1 MKKHRKYGYV
11 YEGTNVQK
19 KSRYPNDPQHLIYI
33 MKSFFFR
40 YYTAT
45 W

>member
-1 MKKHRKYGYV
+1 MYTKATMCK
-11 YEGTNVQK
+11 K

-33 MKSFFFR
+33 MKSFFFL